1 MNGFEHLVDFRSVI
15 PDVLGKF
22 GASTLVGHICPKVD
36 FILTG
41 DDFLFVTWTTV
52 QKLHHA

>member
-22 GASTLVGHICPKVD
+22 GGSALVGHICPKVD

-41 DDFLFVTWTTV
+41 DDFLFVTWTAV